1 MSGHVDAV
9 LLLGEPSSLTVC
21 AARAA
26 TELSDPGQHHH
37 GDERMP
43 VATEQCWHCETSTAT
58 ERSDLCLPC
67 RKFLA
72 GVCDVDPRRAFDPVL
87 LRNEIDRANTAI
99 RLDVA
104 ARRAAAPVVR

>member
-9 LLLGEPSSLTVC
+9 LSLGEPSSLAVR
-21 AARAA
+21 AARVAVC
-26 TELSDPGQHHH
+26 LSDPGQHQH
-37 GDERMP
+37 GDDRMP
-43 VATEQCWHCETSTAT
+43 RASEHCWYCEARRAT

-72 GVCDVDPRRAFDPVL
+72 GVSDVDPRRPFDPAL
-87 LRNEIDRANTAI
+87 LRAEIEQANAAI

-104 ARRAAAPVVR
+104 VRRAAALVTH